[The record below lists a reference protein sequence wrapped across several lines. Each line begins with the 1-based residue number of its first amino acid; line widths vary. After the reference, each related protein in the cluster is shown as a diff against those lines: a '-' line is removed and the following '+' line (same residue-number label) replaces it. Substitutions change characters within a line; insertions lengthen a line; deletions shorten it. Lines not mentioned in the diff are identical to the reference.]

1 MKVSGVQC
9 CFYFFSIRGIFFSCT
24 LNYYFVIRN
33 DFQKI
38 NLDWINHWMIQ
49 SELKKNVCKEFQ
61 CNVSLLNL
69 KNKQVACFKVMSG
82 FVIMTPEWK
91 HTCFTFNILSCEQF
105 SGLHKRDII
114 HMRNIHTWSCK
125 KVERKAWSVIARSP
139 RVTHD
144 LSYPT
149 LLGLE
154 GSLFHYRF
162 CNVNHRC
169 ALSVNASILPF
180 ISCILSNYSEHLWCE

>member
-9 CFYFFSIRGIFFSCT
+9 CFYFFSIRGIFIFFSTCT

-125 KVERKAWSVIARSP
+125 KSWTKSMI
-139 RVTHD
+139 
-144 LSYPT
+144 SYSQIT
-149 LLGLE
+149 KGYTW
-154 GSLFHYRF
+154 F
-162 CNVNHRC
+162 
-169 ALSVNASILPF
+169 
-180 ISCILSNYSEHLWCE
+180 ILSNFTWTRRQPFSLQVLQC